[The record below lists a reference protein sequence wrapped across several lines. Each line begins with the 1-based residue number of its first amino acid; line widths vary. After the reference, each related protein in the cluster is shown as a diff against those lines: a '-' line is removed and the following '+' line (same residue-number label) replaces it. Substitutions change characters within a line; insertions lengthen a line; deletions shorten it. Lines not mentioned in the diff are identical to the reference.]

1 MNDKLQTTDNDP
13 EDLLERFIDGL
24 MSEAEAADFLAGLDN
39 PEEALAQFE
48 LQSRINDSLCRSFSF
63 DALDED
69 ALVSQVSAGLASKV
83 SAEPHVNSP
92 SLKLDSVSRSPWLKM
107 ALAASLLLAIGFATW
122 TYSKPNQVEAY
133 FRPQSL
139 ASLYLETKERGFRPY
154 YNCEDRTRFA
164 DTFEA
169 RHGQRLA
176 LSDMPQGTRMLG
188 ISYPGGIS
196 PNTTAMLGEVDGIPV
211 MVFVDD
217 AVNRDQVIESVE
229 QGVDLNVFR
238 VEENGL
244 IFCEVTPLD
253 SARMIQHFEFI
264 ETP

>member
-1 MNDKLQTTDNDP
+1 MNEKLQTSDIDP
-13 EDLLERFIDGL
+13 ELLERFIDGL

-39 PEEALAQFE
+39 PEEALNQLE
-48 LQSRINDSLCRSFSF
+48 LQSQINDSLCRSFGF
-63 DALDED
+63 EALGED
-69 ALVSQVSAGLASKV
+69 ALISQVSAGLASKV
-83 SAEPHVNSP
+83 PTEPHVNSP
-92 SLKLDSVSRSPWLKM
+92 SLKLDSVSQSPWLKM

-122 TYSKPNQVEAY
+122 TFSKPNQIDVH
-133 FRPQSL
+133 FRPQAL
-139 ASLYLETKERGFRPY
+139 ASLYLDTKDRGFRPY
-154 YNCEDRTRFA
+154 YNCKDPMRFA
-164 DTFEA
+164 DTFEV
-169 RHGQRLA
+169 RHGHRLA
-176 LSDMPQGTRMLG
+176 LSEMPPGTRMLG

-196 PNTTAMLGEVDGIPV
+196 PNTTAMLGEVNGIPV

-253 SARMIQHFEFI
+253 SARMIQHFEFL
-264 ETP
+264 EAP

>member
-1 MNDKLQTTDNDP
+1 MNEKLQTSDIDP
-13 EDLLERFIDGL
+13 ELLERFIDGL

-39 PEEALAQFE
+39 PEEALNQLE
-48 LQSRINDSLCRSFSF
+48 LQSQINDSLCRSFGF
-63 DALDED
+63 EALGED
-69 ALVSQVSAGLASKV
+69 ALISQVSAGLASKV
-83 SAEPHVNSP
+83 PTEPHVNSP
-92 SLKLDSVSRSPWLKM
+92 SLKLDSVSQSPWLKM

-122 TYSKPNQVEAY
+122 TFSKPNQIDVH
-133 FRPQSL
+133 FRPQAL
-139 ASLYLETKERGFRPY
+139 ASLYLDTKDRGFRPY
-154 YNCEDRTRFA
+154 YNCKDPMRFA
-164 DTFEA
+164 DTFEV
-169 RHGQRLA
+169 RHGHRLA
-176 LSDMPQGTRMLG
+176 LSEMPPGTRMLG

-253 SARMIQHFEFI
+253 SARMIQHFEFL
-264 ETP
+264 EAP